1 MNDVRQGGYG
11 SCFLVSSIIALLNV
25 DSEILE
31 KIVLVSDDYCESR
44 FYLRTKR
51 CWKTQVKIIKT
62 DKSLQSHSSKP
73 EIIGLLEK
81 CYAEF
86 VGGVSQYD
94 RGGYPWVVMYDLT
107 GNQPGLLYSTSQDFR
122 DKMLKLNGFAIVADS
137 KAEDFVAYSNR
148 IAPRHS
154 YAVMSVHGDGL
165 VLRNPWGKYE
175 PFGDGVDD
183 GVFKISWDDFIK
195 CFIRVSYLK

>member
-1 MNDVRQGGYG
+1 MIEIRQGGYG
-11 SCFLVSSIIALLNV
+11 SCFLVSSVIALLNV
-25 DSEILE
+25 DSELLQ
-31 KIVLVSDDYCESR
+31 KIITIFDNYCEAK

-51 CWKTQVKIIKT
+51 CWKTQIKKIT
-62 DKSLQSHSSKP
+62 SDKSLQSFSSKP
-73 EIIGLLEK
+73 EVMGLIEK

-86 VGGVSQYD
+86 VGGASIYD

-107 GNQPGLLYSTSQDFR
+107 GKQPDLLYSTSGDFR
-122 DKMLKLNGFAIVADS
+122 AKMLTLNGSAMVADS
-137 KAEDFVAYSNR
+137 KAEDFLAYQNR
-148 IAPRHS
+148 ISPRHS
-154 YAVMSVHGDGL
+154 YAVMSIHEDG
-165 VLRNPWGKYE
+165 VIMKNPWGMYE